1 MSPNPSCTADD
12 LLARVRDLRAV
23 GRSPK
28 EIARAL
34 GIPPAVA
41 ARLVRHHARTA
52 AARPEPDVVGCWVS
66 HGWSVGLAV
75 DGNRNW
81 PDAPRDD
88 DRSGLVCLAV
98 ARRHKPQR
106 LSVCGYLVDTYCL
119 GVKNALGPEV
129 MNDRDLPTF
138 LRMFFS
144 AIESDGTPLETSI
157 EHARHLVH
165 GAVDYARGLGFE
177 PHPDFAATAAHL
189 GPWSDSSSISFG
201 QHGVPLYQ
209 QGPHD
214 NPRATIKT
222 LTRTLGEGNFHY
234 IITDPQN
241 DPLPQARIPAP
252 GRIAHQYPDAPILD
266 RY

>member
-1 MSPNPSCTADD
+1 VPPNPARTTDD
-12 LLARVRDLRAV
+12 LLALVRDLRTA

-41 ARLVRHHARTA
+41 ARLVRDLARTAA

-66 HGWSVGLAV
+66 HGWSVGLSV
-75 DGNRNW
+75 DGDRDW
-81 PDAPRDD
+81 PDAPRGD
-88 DRSGLVCLAV
+88 DRSGLVCVAV

-119 GVKNALGPEV
+119 GVKNALGPDV

-138 LRMFFS
+138 LRMFFF
-144 AIESDGTPLETSI
+144 AIEPDGTPQQTSI

-177 PHPDFAATAAHL
+177 PHPDFATTAAHL
-189 GPWSDSSSISFG
+189 GPWADSSSIRFG
-201 QHGVPLYQ
+201 QDGTPLYV

-214 NPRATIKT
+214 NPSATIKT

-234 IITDPQN
+234 IVTHPHN
-241 DPLPQARIPAP
+241 TPLPQA
-252 GRIAHQYPDAPILD
+252 
-266 RY
+266 